1 MSTKLAVVFG
11 SLIAIFMVAAPLGYK
26 RWLDKEYRN
35 FRVVEEGVLYR
46 SGQLPLPRLQKFVLT
61 HGIRTVVCLRKGN
74 DPVDQQE
81 EDWVKGRLLKFVR
94 IQPPNWYPDANGK
107 IEADAALQTFRDVM
121 DDPANY
127 PVLVHCFAGIH
138 RTGAMCAVFRMDY
151 QSWTNDQAMT
161 EMRMMGY
168 AILDNHEDVQGYMV
182 KYRPPHAA
190 KRVSALPASR
200 QIGP

>member
-1 MSTKLAVVFG
+1 MPTKLAVVFG
-11 SLIAIFMVAAPLGYK
+11 SLIAIFMVAVPFGYK
-26 RWLDKEYRN
+26 RWHDKEYRN

-74 DPVDQQE
+74 DPLDQQE
-81 EDWVKGRLLKFVR
+81 EEWVKFRSLKFVR
-94 IQPPNWYPDANGK
+94 IQPPSWYPDEAGN
-107 IEADAALQTFRDVM
+107 IQADAALQTFRDVM

-151 QSWTNDQAMT
+151 QGWRNDQAMA
-161 EMRMMGY
+161 EMRTMGY
-168 AILDNHEDVQGYMV
+168 AILDDHEDVLSYMM
-182 KYRPPHAA
+182 KYSPPQAG
-190 KRVSALPASR
+190 KKVSAVPASR
-200 QIGP
+200 QIDP